1 LRDLEIKSYTID
13 RGKKMKSKIAKAL
26 SLIFIVNLFLSI
38 PSFKVQAADYWP
50 SSVSVTAESAIVME
64 QETGTIL
71 YEKNMDDVHYPA
83 SITKIMT
90 ALIVLENCD
99 LDETVTF
106 SAEAVYGTELGS
118 SSIARDVNEEMTV
131 EQTLYGMM
139 LESANEC
146 AYALGEHVAGDMDSF
161 VDMMN
166 EKAKELGCK
175 NTHFNNSNG
184 LPDEEHYTS
193 AYDMALISRAAFAIP
208 KFAEIVGT
216 KSYTIPPT
224 NKHSEA
230 TMLNNHH
237 CMLHYYKTNQYL
249 YDYCLGGKTG
259 YTVVAGATLVTYA
272 KKDGMTLVC
281 VVMKDQTGQQYVD
294 TTNLFEYCFDNFS
307 KYNVSDF
314 ASISEENTDVT
325 GILSEKSELIK
336 IDDKGLIVIPKAASV
351 LDVTSTVVPY
361 SDESNSSIVGQLRY
375 TYADR
380 SVGYANLLFTNAE
393 TGSYP
398 FDNLPVEQGGSGK
411 EYIQVDYPKIGLVIL
426 CIIAVIALVFFI
438 KSKSSNILLY
448 RHRFKERHAKPAK
461 TNMTIIRDNGKRRK
475 RRR

>member
-1 LRDLEIKSYTID
+1 
-13 RGKKMKSKIAKAL
+13 MKTKRFMRKAFAFIFL
-26 SLIFIVNLFLSI
+26 LNSILIFNVK
-38 PSFKVQAADYWP
+38 KVEAADYWP
-50 SSVSVTAESAIVME
+50 SGVDVVAESAIVME

-71 YEKNMDDVHYPA
+71 YSKNMDDVHFPA

-106 SAEAVYGTELGS
+106 SADAVYGTELGS

-146 AYALGEHVAGDMDSF
+146 AYALGEHVAGDIPSF

-166 EKAKELGCK
+166 EKAKELGCT
-175 NTHFNNSNG
+175 NTHFNNTNG
-184 LPDEEHYTS
+184 LPDDEHYTT
-193 AYDMALISRAAFAIP
+193 AHDMALIARAAYEIP

-216 KSYTIPPT
+216 KNYTIPPT
-224 NKHSEA
+224 NKHPDP
-230 TMLNNHH
+230 TPLNNHH
-237 CMLHYYKTNQYL
+237 QMLHYYKTNKYL
-249 YDYCLGGKTG
+249 YEYCLGGKTG

-272 KKDGMTLVC
+272 KKDGMTLIC
-281 VVMKDQTGQQYVD
+281 VVMKDTTSDEYTD

-307 KYNVSDF
+307 TYAVADF
-314 ASISEENTDVT
+314 TSISEDNTNIT
-325 GILSEKSELIK
+325 GVLSENSELIK
-336 IDDKGLIVIPKAASV
+336 VDESGIIVIPKTASV
-351 LDVTSTVVPY
+351 LDVTSEVVPY
-361 SDESNSSIVGQLRY
+361 NDDNNPSVIGQLRY

-380 SVGYANLLFTNAE
+380 SVGNANLIFTNAE

-398 FDNLPVEQGGSGK
+398 FDNLPVEEGGSGK
-411 EYIQVDYPKIGLVIL
+411 KYIQVDYPKIGL
-426 CIIAVIALVFFI
+426 IIAAIAFVVWIVLFI
-438 KSKSSNILLY
+438 RSKSSQILLVKHRY
-448 RHRFKERHAKPAK
+448 QSRHPKPEK
-461 TNMTIIRDNGKRRK
+461 SGMTIIRDNGRKRK

>member
-1 LRDLEIKSYTID
+1 MSFRKLFCKLL
-13 RGKKMKSKIAKAL
+13 AFVF
-26 SLIFIVNLFLSI
+26 FINAILLCNYQTVE
-38 PSFKVQAADYWP
+38 AADYWP
-50 SSVSVTAESAIVME
+50 GGVDVVAESAIIME

-71 YEKNMDDVHYPA
+71 YAKNIDDVHFPA

-90 ALIVLENCD
+90 ALIVLENCQ
-99 LDETVTF
+99 LDEIVTF

-146 AYALGEHVAGDMDSF
+146 AYALGEHVAGDVPSF

-166 EKAKELGCK
+166 ARAKELGCK
-175 NTHFNNSNG
+175 NTHFNNTNG
-184 LPDEEHYTS
+184 LPDDEHYTS
-193 AYDMALISRAAFAIP
+193 AYDMALIAQAAYKIP

-216 KSYTIPPT
+216 KNYSIPPT
-224 NKHSEA
+224 NKHSDP
-230 TMLNNHH
+230 TPLNNHH
-237 CMLHYYKTNQYL
+237 QMLHYYKTNKYI
-249 YDYCLGGKTG
+249 YEPCLGGKTG

-272 KKDGMTLVC
+272 KKDGMTLIC
-281 VVMKDQTGQQYVD
+281 VVMKDSVKEQYTD

-307 KYNVSDF
+307 KYTVADF
-314 ASISEENTDVT
+314 ASISENDTNVT
-325 GILSEKSELIK
+325 GILSENSELIK
-336 IDDKGLIVIPKAASV
+336 IDKSGIIVIPKTASV
-351 LDVTSTVVPY
+351 LDVTSSVVPY
-361 SDESNSSIVGQLRY
+361 SDENDKSVVGQLVY

-380 SVGYANLLFTNAE
+380 NVGKANLIFTNAE
-393 TGSYP
+393 VESYP
-398 FDNLPVEQGGSGK
+398 FDNLTVEQGGSGK

-426 CIIAVIALVFFI
+426 GIAVLVIIIFYI
-438 KSKSSNILLY
+438 KSRSSAILLF
-448 RHRFKERHAKPAK
+448 RHRYKSRHTKPPK